1 MSKKLATL
9 LIASSIVLPSAGIMP
24 SAYAAPEEETT
35 NSICDDDSVWI
46 TSSKEILQSSPDGK
60 ILQRNKIEG
69 LEEKKKVLDIAISK
83 NGDKAYLVTDSSIII
98 YDIEDKKIVKSIAIS
113 NKPEG
118 DANSLSLYGD
128 KGVLLGFS
136 EDKNIYAVD
145 DIEGSGD
152 EIDVAKHL
160 LVEEKGL
167 DFLGYSGDFITYSD
181 GSILAF
187 ADETKGD
194 TRFVIFEKDDNE
206 EFKPGKVV
214 GKPVYKGSVVTAY
227 GGTFSNGSLYIAT
240 KDGFY
245 KTDKLPSLENNPD
258 DTFDVEKVSELPQN
272 ISSFT
277 GATSV
282 QEGNAI
288 CSSPS
293 INVTKTA
300 GEVKDNGDG
309 TATATYSVSVKNEG
323 RKEGSVSSLFDNP
336 GFDDNYEILGA
347 NWSDNKEDIENA
359 DVTNND
365 SDSTEKENVEKS
377 QEAQPQSVEYTQV
390 DPFAAEDTAVEEE
403 DTTDNNDKQES
414 NSNEKDVTVKEDEEL
429 SEDVDTTANGST
441 SEFMWTPGQEES
453 SREEGGFYL
462 IDSPVSL
469 DPGEEN
475 VYNVEITIKPKDYN
489 VEPSKCEEESEKGKG
504 LHNYAGLENE
514 ENTSDNTACI
524 DAISVQ
530 PYDDGNETIDASE
543 NIEYPTISNDNDV
556 EEETSS
562 AKPSPRNTP
571 ERAFF
576 PEEKTEK
583 TVERKEEKEEKD
595 PTPAQSA
602 RVVNTP
608 TQKSDTPTLPSSRG
622 PSEVQ
627 QPFALPASSPS
638 APIGP
643 KVDTGGN
650 VDNLWVK
657 IKNIFS

>member
-35 NSICDDDSVWI
+35 NSICDDSSVWI
-46 TSSKEILQSSPDGK
+46 TSFKEILQSSPDGK
-60 ILQRNKIEG
+60 ILQRNKFEG
-69 LEEKKKVLDIAISK
+69 LKKDQGVFDIAISK
-83 NGDKAYLVTDSSIII
+83 DGSKAYLGTKTEIVI
-98 YDIEDKKIVKSIAIS
+98 YDIANNNAIKSITLK

-118 DANSLSLYGD
+118 AANSLSLYGE
-128 KGVLLGFS
+128 KGVLVGFEKGRNVYS
-136 EDKNIYAVD
+136 ID
-145 DIEGSGD
+145 DIEGAGD
-152 EIDVAKHL
+152 EIDISKHL
-160 LVEEKGL
+160 LVEEKEI
-167 DFLGYSGDFITYSD
+167 DFIGYSGDFITYPD

-187 ADETKGD
+187 ADETKDD
-194 TRFVIFEKDDNE
+194 TRFVIFEKDGE
-206 EFKPGKVV
+206 KFKPGKVV
-214 GKPVYKGSVVTAY
+214 GKPVYNGSVVSAY
-227 GGTFSNGSLYIAT
+227 GGTFSNGSLYMAA

-293 INVTKTA
+293 INVAKTA

-347 NWSDNKEDIENA
+347 NWSDNKEDAENV
-359 DVTNND
+359 DVTNSD
-365 SDSTEKENVEKS
+365 SESTEKEDVEKS

-429 SEDVDTTANGST
+429 SEDVDTTTNGST

-627 QPFALPASSPS
+627 QSFSLPASSPS